1 MPGIEG
7 NRPKW
12 PPTRRAVLATRA
24 PLAQAGG
31 RAGIGSKSS
40 KMLGLLS
47 TGCFNAV
54 KPQGNPKDLPMPAR
68 FPTIRGRHSECPN
81 HLLPRLCGVM
91 GHCGRRRQNPLCSCD
106 GGCGRCSAGFNPDVF
121 DGMIMKGN
129 QDSAQDSANE
139 KTVADVKDSR
149 RDRLKLALRE
159 NLKRRKSQA
168 RGRGE
173 ASASSETDDA
183 SLDTASRKP

>member
-1 MPGIEG
+1 M
-7 NRPKW
+7 
-12 PPTRRAVLATRA
+12 
-24 PLAQAGG
+24 
-31 RAGIGSKSS
+31 
-40 KMLGLLS
+40 
-47 TGCFNAV
+47 
-54 KPQGNPKDLPMPAR
+54 PQGPLWRKHAGRPEWAQNRQKCWACCRQAASMRSNRRETPKDLPTPAR

-91 GHCGRRRQNPLCSCD
+91 GHCVRRRRNPLCSCD
-106 GGCGRCSAGFNPDVF
+106 GGCGRCGAGFNQDVF

-129 QDSAQDSANE
+129 QDSANE

-183 SLDTASRKP
+183 SLDTASREKP

>member
-1 MPGIEG
+1 MAAHQAAGSCHKGPSG
-7 NRPKW
+7 
-12 PPTRRAVLATRA
+12 ASTRA
-24 PLAQAGG
+24 GRNGLKIVKNAGLVVD
-31 RAGIGSKSS
+31 RAA
-40 KMLGLLS
+40 S
-47 TGCFNAV
+47 TRSNRRET
-54 KPQGNPKDLPMPAR
+54 PKDLPTPAR

-91 GHCGRRRQNPLCSCD
+91 GHFGGRRRNPLCSCD
-106 GGCGRCSAGFNPDVF
+106 GGCGRCGAGFNQDVF

-129 QDSAQDSANE
+129 QDGANE

>member
-1 MPGIEG
+1 M
-7 NRPKW
+7 
-12 PPTRRAVLATRA
+12 
-24 PLAQAGG
+24 
-31 RAGIGSKSS
+31 GSKSS

-54 KPQGNPKDLPMPAR
+54 KPQGNSQRSPNASAVPDHPWPTFGVPESSHPAALR
-68 FPTIRGRHSECPN
+68 RHGSLRRAAAKPTM
-81 HLLPRLCGVM
+81 LV
-91 GHCGRRRQNPLCSCD
+91 CD
-106 GGCGRCSAGFNPDVF
+106 GGCGRCGAGFNQDVF
-121 DGMIMKGN
+121 DGMAMKGN
-129 QDSAQDSANE
+129 QDSANE

>member
-12 PPTRRAVLATRA
+12 PPTRRPVLATRA
-24 PLAQAGG
+24 PLAQARGQ
-31 RAGIGSKSS
+31 AGMGSKSS

-54 KPQGNPKDLPMPAR
+54 KPQGNPKDLPPPAR

-91 GHCGRRRQNPLCSCD
+91 GHCGRRRRNPLCSCD
-106 GGCGRCSAGFNPDVF
+106 GGCGQCGAGFNQDVF

-129 QDSAQDSANE
+129 QDSANE